1 MLSLICGQLNSLLV
15 SFKVVRV
22 VKALHVEG
30 RNNFRVDLIRTVAAP
45 VIARGRSRWDDD
57 GPSFAPLNTGLT
69 PGVFVESL
77 KLVTPVFTL
86 SSSCRAQVALLL
98 SRSRLSVLTAVS
110 IRLCK

>member
-45 VIARGRSRWDDD
+45 VIARGRSRWDGDR
-57 GPSFAPLNTGLT
+57 PSFAPLNTGLT
-69 PGVFVESL
+69 PGVFVEGL
-77 KLVTPVFTL
+77 KLVTPVFT
-86 SSSCRAQVALLL
+86 SSCMAQIALLL
-98 SRSRLSVLTAVS
+98 SSSRLSVLTVVS
-110 IRLCK
+110 IRLCR